1 MDYKKQYIKYKI
13 KYLQLKKGGSTE
25 NNVNI
30 DKKLEKLMKTNIEKL
45 KKLKT
50 TYNNKFKK
58 GLKKKEIFELF
69 GKIKKIIETI
79 DTKHKYSLNE
89 QYVYLENNYGNNNLN
104 TGDILNNIILDDLI
118 NSYVYEGEKVKITN
132 IVKYFKKNA
141 PHIKLDNSKI
151 KKYKTGE
158 LLGQGAYGKVFK
170 LPNNRVLKII
180 NLNGYG
186 DPNIEQYSYQMENI
200 ISEIDTMNK
209 LKNTNI
215 APKLYN
221 FWLGKNK
228 HSLSMYIEMEYK
240 GITLEEWRY
249 NNTYTENHKIM
260 IKNKIKQLHDLGIIH
275 NDLHSNNI
283 LVDTKNDTV
292 DFFISD
298 FGLSKTHKNM
308 IKKLEKHDYR
318 ILFSDFNYRYDL
330 SRYITLI
337 IKILDIK
344 LIV

>member
-186 DPNIEQYSYQMENI
+186 DPNIEQYSHQMENI
-200 ISEIDTMNK
+200 ISEIDAMNK
-209 LKNTNI
+209 LNNTNI
-215 APKLYN
+215 SPKLYDY
-221 FWLGKNK
+221 WLGKNK
-228 HSLSMYIEMEYK
+228 QSLSMYIEMEYK

-249 NNTYTENHKIM
+249 NNTYTESHKII
-260 IKNKIKQLHDLGIIH
+260 IKNKIKKLHNLGIIH
-275 NDLHSNNI
+275 NDLHQNNI
-283 LVDTKNDTV
+283 LVDTKNNKV

-298 FGLSKTHKNM
+298 FGLSKNHKNM
-308 IKKLEKHDYR
+308 IKKLEKYDYS

-344 LIV
+344 LIL

>member
-1 MDYKKQYIKYKI
+1 MDYKKQYIKYKT

-104 TGDILNNIILDDLI
+104 SGDVLNNIILDDLI
-118 NSYVYEGEKVKITN
+118 NSYVYEGEKVKILN

-200 ISEIDTMNK
+200 ISEIDAMNK

-228 HSLSMYIEMEYK
+228 QSLSMYIEMEYK

-308 IKKLEKHDYR
+308 IKKLEKHDYS

-344 LIV
+344 LII